1 MTIADHA
8 AAGVALLATVLDHD
22 VTLIDLDTGHWPMRS
37 KPVELVD
44 LLANAARDD

>member
-8 AAGVALLATVLDHD
+8 AAGMPFVAAVLDHD
-22 VTLIDLDTGHWPMRS
+22 VTPIDLHTGRWPTRS
-37 KPVELVD
+37 KPVELAD